1 MTRGPRPAVLDVGGN
16 LEQGGET
23 GMAHH
28 LPGAA
33 NDDPTEQ
40 AGRLQ
45 RSAATLQHLRR
56 WAEAEALA
64 ARATSLLAGEPDAPA
79 LGRTCEALAG
89 TLDGLGDHAAAEAL
103 YRRAGSIFSAQ
114 PTGSAD
120 DILRIRCARGLA
132 ANLRI
137 QHRSE
142 EAGAILVAALALAEQ
157 LLGPSDVDT
166 LATMTSLGLL
176 WEGLGRVEEA
186 EDLYRQALVRA
197 EASPGSE
204 PDEVAGIAAALS
216 GLLERRGTSFALTE

>member
-1 MTRGPRPAVLDVGGN
+1 MVN
-16 LEQGGET
+16 
-23 GMAHH
+23 H
-28 LPGAA
+28 LPHAA

-64 ARATSLLAGEPDAPA
+64 GRAASLLADQPDAPA
-79 LGRTCEALAG
+79 LCRACQALAG
-89 TLDGLGDHAAAEAL
+89 TIDDLGDNVGAEAF
-103 YRRAGSIFSAQ
+103 YRRAGSIFSSQ
-114 PTGSAD
+114 PTGGAD
-120 DILRIRCARGLA
+120 DSLRIRCARGLA

-176 WEGLGRVEEA
+176 CEGLGRVEEA

-216 GLLERRGTSFALTE
+216 GLLERRSSQLAGSAKGATF